1 MAGLRVV
8 DGFVQASRGLV
19 VAGVLALAGCGGGGA
34 DHDELQAMASTAP
47 GGQALPAGL
56 GIQKTDQPLDVAIDG
71 GGAFVLRDPRT
82 GAHVLSRLGH
92 FDIDAQG
99 RLINAAGWLVLG
111 VPAGETPSTLDAL
124 VPIPPIPHLAPPVA
138 THNVKIE
145 ANLDARASILATDA
159 SGARLDVDFYDA
171 STYNNATS
179 VNVYDKHG
187 TEAVLTLYF
196 RKVAPDVW
204 RVYSAANDITI
215 LPDGQGRPQPIA
227 ELTFPPN
234 GTAPINPV
242 DPRSPLPSV
251 VIDVPVLPR
260 NFQGVETS
268 ALRIALDLSMLTS
281 YGAIFGVTNQ
291 TQDGWPPGQLNNV
304 SVLATGELVIDYSNG
319 KVDHGL
325 RLALARTTL
334 ADRLYRYED
343 WGWICGQGCQP
354 PVVAA
359 PGQRLTGMLVRGA
372 LNTGS

>member
-242 DPRSPLPSV
+242 DPLSPLPSV

>member
-19 VAGVLALAGCGGGGA
+19 VAGLLALAGCGGGGA

-56 GIQKTDQPLDVAIDG
+56 GIQKTDQPLDAAIDG

-268 ALRIALDLSMLTS
+268 ALRIALDLSTLTS

-291 TQDGWPPGQLNNV
+291 TQDGWPPGYLNNV

-319 KVDHGL
+319 KVDHGG